1 MTNQS
6 WLSGKQHCRVSLKI
20 WIFSIHQVYTYG
32 QKVFRDRIEVRG
44 SRFEEKD
51 QEPDQGNRIDI
62 KMENSGKSRIWVLV
76 PPWVILGAVAV
87 LVPLF
92 VFFTWENVSRHKDMS
107 SRLLLEKGEALIRSF
122 EAGAR
127 TGEGMAWGS
136 FQLQK
141 LLIETAQQPGVEY
154 FTITDTE
161 GRILADNDPGTVGE
175 SYATDLDLKAL
186 SRQGTAQWRIVAGV
200 EGSDVFEVYRRF
212 APRDEPYGGFT
223 GTGKASAYVIF
234 VGLNMAPVRAAQDQD
249 TRNTIITAAVLL
261 LISLAGMVSLFLA
274 LGYRSARASLSRVK
288 ALSDSLVEHMPVGLV
303 AIDPEERIMV
313 LNDTAEKLLGGTP
326 AAVGK
331 PASEIL
337 PRACMDMLRELGQ
350 DRLIVE
356 KEFDCAVGDGRTIPL
371 EAIAAVLRDDEG
383 ALIGRIA
390 LVRDLSELKH
400 LRNEVELSQR
410 LAAVGSLAAGVA
422 HEIRNPLS
430 SIKGFATYF
439 RQRYGGVPDDVKIAD
454 IMIQE
459 VDRLNRVITDLLE
472 FSRPMALKRK
482 ETDLAG
488 LARQVLGTV
497 EGQARDK
504 GIIIQKD
511 LPPGLAKAF
520 IDPDRMTQVLL
531 NLFLNALAAMDRGGI
546 LSLGIA
552 RHDERTLRVTVSDT
566 GLGIRKED
574 LGRVFDPYF
583 TTKPSGTGLGLAIVH
598 RIVEAHGGEIRLE
611 SELGK
616 GTTFSV
622 LLSVE
627 GE

>member
-1 MTNQS
+1 MIG
-6 WLSGKQHCRVSLKI
+6 SGKRKI
-20 WIFSIHQVYTYG
+20 WL
-32 QKVFRDRIEVRG
+32 
-44 SRFEEKD
+44 
-51 QEPDQGNRIDI
+51 
-62 KMENSGKSRIWVLV
+62 LV

-92 VFFTWENVSRHKDMS
+92 VFFTWENINRHKDMS
-107 SRLLLEKGEALIRSF
+107 TRLLLEKGEALIRSF

-127 TGEGMAWGS
+127 AGEGMAWGS

-161 GRILADNDPGTVGE
+161 GRILADSDPGTVGE
-175 SYATDLDLKAL
+175 NYATDLDLKAISL
-186 SRQGTAQWRIVAGV
+186 QGTAQWRIVAGA
-200 EGSDVFEVYRRF
+200 EGADVFEVYRRF
-212 APRDEPYGGFT
+212 APREEPYGGFT
-223 GTGKASAYVIF
+223 GKGKAAAYVIF
-234 VGLNMAPVRAAQDQD
+234 VGLNMAPVQAAHDQD

-303 AIDPEERIMV
+303 AVDLEERVMV
-313 LNDTAEKLLGGTP
+313 FNDTAEKLLGKTS
-326 AAVGK
+326 AEVVGK
-331 PASEIL
+331 PSSQIL

-371 EAIAAVLRDDEG
+371 EGIAAVLKDDEG
-383 ALIGRIA
+383 MLIGRIA
-390 LVRDLSELKH
+390 LFRDLSELQH
-400 LRNEVELSQR
+400 LRNEVERSQR

-439 RQRYGGVPDDVKIAD
+439 RQRYSGVPDDVKIAD

-459 VDRLNRVITDLLE
+459 VDRLNRVITELLE
-472 FSRPMALKRK
+472 FSRPLALKRK
-482 ETDLAG
+482 ETDLSG

-504 GIIIQKD
+504 GIIIQTD
-511 LPPGLAKAF
+511 LSPGLAEVS
-520 IDPDRMTQVLL
+520 IDSDRMTQVFL

-546 LSLGIA
+546 LSVDIA
-552 RHDERTLRVTVSDT
+552 RQDGRTLRVSISDT
-566 GLGIRKED
+566 GSGIRKED

-583 TTKPSGTGLGLAIVH
+583 TTKPAGTGLGLAIVH
-598 RIVEAHGGEIRLE
+598 RIVEAHGGEIRLQ
-611 SELGK
+611 SQPGK
-616 GTTFSV
+616 GTTFTIF
-622 LLSVE
+622 LPM

>member
-1 MTNQS
+1 M
-6 WLSGKQHCRVSLKI
+6 K
-20 WIFSIHQVYTYG
+20 
-32 QKVFRDRIEVRG
+32 
-44 SRFEEKD
+44 
-51 QEPDQGNRIDI
+51 
-62 KMENSGKSRIWVLV
+62 NSNKSRIWVLV

-107 SRLLLEKGEALIRSF
+107 TRLLLEKGEALIRSF

-127 TGEGMAWGS
+127 AGEGMAWGS

-161 GRILADNDPGTVGE
+161 GRILADSDPGVVGE
-175 SYATDLDLKAL
+175 TYVTDLDLKTL
-186 SRQGTAQWRIVAGV
+186 SGQGTAQWRIVTGT
-200 EGSDVFEVYRRF
+200 EGPDIFEVFRRF
-212 APRDEPYGGFT
+212 APREEPYGGFS
-223 GTGKASAYVIF
+223 GKGKAASYVIF
-234 VGLNMAPVRAAQDQD
+234 IGLNMAPVQAAHDQD
-249 TRNTIITAAVLL
+249 TRNTIITAMVLL
-261 LISLAGMVSLFLA
+261 LVSIAGMVSLFLA

-313 LNDTAEKLLGGTP
+313 LNETAEQLLGQTS
-326 AAVGK
+326 AEAVGK
-331 PASEIL
+331 PSPEIL
-337 PRACMDMLRELGQ
+337 PLAFMDVLRALGK

-356 KEFDCAVGDGRTIPL
+356 KELDCAIGEGGTVPL
-371 EAIAAVLRDDEG
+371 EVIAAVLRDDEG
-383 ALIGRIA
+383 TLIGRIA
-390 LVRDLSELKH
+390 LFRDLSELQH
-400 LRNEVELSQR
+400 QRNEVERSKR

-439 RQRYGGVPDDVKIAD
+439 LQRYGGVPDDVKVAD

-459 VDRLNRVITDLLE
+459 VDRLNRVITELLE

-488 LARQVLGTV
+488 LAKQVLSTI
-497 EGQARDK
+497 EAQAREK
-504 GIIIQKD
+504 EITVKAD
-511 LPPGLAKAF
+511 LPSDIPV
-520 IDPDRMTQVLL
+520 INVDPDRMTQVFL

-546 LSLGIA
+546 LSVGIA
-552 RHDERTLRVTVSDT
+552 RQDERTLRVSVSDT
-566 GLGIRKED
+566 GTGVRKED

-583 TTKPSGTGLGLAIVH
+583 TTKPAGTGLGLAIVH

-611 SELGK
+611 SEPGK
-616 GTTFSV
+616 GTTFTIFLPV
-622 LLSVE
+622 GRE
-627 GE
+627 